1 MYPKPA
7 GLNLIQLLSSGV
19 KKLHLKIPE
28 QMMPCPFEKSL
39 TIEYLKCEHQL
50 RFKSLWDFLLSHS
63 RTILKYLPLG
73 GPSEIASTSYVSNQ
87 KGGVLGIV
95 FN

>member
-7 GLNLIQLLSSGV
+7 ELNPFQLLSSGV
-19 KKLHLKIPE
+19 KKLQFKIPE
-28 QMMPCPFEKSL
+28 HVMPCPFEKYLS
-39 TIEYLKCEHQL
+39 IEYLKCEHQL

-63 RTILKYLPLG
+63 RTIFIYLPLG

>member
-28 QMMPCPFEKSL
+28 HMMPCPCEKYLS
-39 TIEYLKCEHQL
+39 IEYLICEHQL
-50 RFKSLWDFLLSHS
+50 RFKSLWNFLLSHS
-63 RTILKYLPLG
+63 RTIFIYLPLG